1 MRINKYDN
9 DDGFS
14 RRWSRALMENA
25 NISIEQTKGPGKY
38 YFLSKIVIPVE
49 NTVKFKFLC
58 HQSLYFIRMS

>member
-1 MRINKYDN
+1 M
-9 DDGFS
+9 G
-14 RRWSRALMENA
+14 NA
-25 NISIEQTKGPGKY
+25 NISIEQTKSPGKY